1 VAIVFKELQKV
12 VSHSQQQQKEKTRKE
27 LFQRLQ
33 GKPKEKSC
41 FKATTIQ
48 QTKLFY
54 TICIWGSITA

>member
-1 VAIVFKELQKV
+1 MAIVFKDLQKL
-12 VSHSQQQQKEKTRKE
+12 VSHSQQQKENTRKE